1 LANAPRILGM
11 NDSNP
16 VISKPFIHIKP
27 RKGWQFIDFSELKE
41 YRDLLYFLVLRDI
54 KVKYKQTVLGGLWAI
69 IQPFCSM
76 VLFSLFFGKLAGI
89 PSDGIPY
96 PIFNYSALVAWTYFA
111 HCISGSGS
119 SIIGNSSL
127 ISKVYFP
134 RVIIPLTPVL
144 AGLLDFFIAFVVLI
158 GMMFYFGIF
167 PTTLVLILPFLVI
180 LMMITGS
187 GVGMIL
193 GALTAKYRDF
203 GYATPFLVQLWM
215 FASPIVYPT
224 SMIPEEYRFFYG
236 LNPMTGIIEGFRSAL
251 LGTTPFPSSLILL
264 SAVIS
269 ISIFLLGLFY
279 FKQMERHFADIL

>member
-1 LANAPRILGM
+1 M
-11 NDSNP
+11 NDSDP
-16 VISKPFIHIKP
+16 VITRPFIHIKP

-54 KVKYKQTVLGGLWAI
+54 KIKYKQTVLGGLWAV

-76 VLFSLFFGKLAGI
+76 VLFSLFFGTLAKM
-89 PSDGIPY
+89 PSDGVPY
-96 PIFNYSALVAWTYFA
+96 PIFSYSALVAWTYFA
-111 HCISGSGS
+111 HCISGSGG

-134 RVIIPLTPVL
+134 RVIVPLTPVL
-144 AGLLDFFIAFVVLI
+144 AGLLDFFIAFAVLI

-167 PTTLVLILPFLVI
+167 PTTLVLVLPFLVI

-193 GALTAKYRDF
+193 GALNAKYRDI

-215 FASPIVYPT
+215 FASPVIYPA
-224 SMIPEEYRFFYG
+224 SMVPEKYRLLYG
-236 LNPMTGIIEGFRSAL
+236 INPMCGIIEGFRSAL
-251 LGTTPFPSSLILL
+251 LGTIPFPTMLILV
-264 SAVIS
+264 SAITS
-269 ISIFLLGLFY
+269 TGLFFAGLFY
-279 FKQMERHFADIL
+279 FKQMERYFADIL